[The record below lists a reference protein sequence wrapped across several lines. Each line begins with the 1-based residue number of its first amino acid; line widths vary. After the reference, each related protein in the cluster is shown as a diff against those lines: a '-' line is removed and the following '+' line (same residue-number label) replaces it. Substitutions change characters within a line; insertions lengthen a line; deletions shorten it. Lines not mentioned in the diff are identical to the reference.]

1 MINYVYHIY
10 YRDEALD
17 ALPRPSAEA
26 SSKPLP
32 RVSAARYIRAMDAR
46 GRERSMAWMPESVTL
61 LLGKE
66 EEEGHQPGVQARQA
80 LRKILK
86 PAVRPVTGSHE

>member
-1 MINYVYHIY
+1 M
-10 YRDEALD
+10 D

-46 GRERSMAWMPESVTL
+46 GRERSTAWMPESVTL
-61 LLGKE
+61 LLGKA
-66 EEEGHQPGVQARQA
+66 EEEGPRPGDQARQA

-86 PAVRPVTGSHE
+86 PAVRLAT